1 MLIGY
6 PTNKVQVEDT
16 TTSKSILEEMLREIG
31 VAKID
36 YEKRADEVLYG
47 IEIRQATKQNEL
59 RGVEESTYEFEPV
72 PRPIVTQPVKFFNE
86 ANRSQAGVEDAVLGL
101 IAERKVE
108 YRGRKFRFTIFR
120 CLDGYQPSPK
130 RKRPCF
136 H

>member
-1 MLIGY
+1 
-6 PTNKVQVEDT
+6 
-16 TTSKSILEEMLREIG
+16 MLREIG

-86 ANRSQAGVEDAVLGL
+86 ANR
-101 IAERKVE
+101 
-108 YRGRKFRFTIFR
+108 
-120 CLDGYQPSPK
+120 
-130 RKRPCF
+130 
-136 H
+136 